1 MKIPSKVK
9 IFMWRALH
17 GILPLKSILYN
28 RHIGS
33 TGGCPICNQGPEDIS
48 HLLFQCETA
57 RDLWNKLGI
66 ADLILEAEQV
76 DRAGSSVL
84 EELLRRQDNTLAG
97 FSEIGLKELISVSC
111 WYLWWIRRR
120 RTHNEVVPPIYR
132 CKMSI
137 LSITANALKASKPAG
152 TTEARWSKPKPRHV
166 KLNVDASFL
175 EDRHAGA
182 VRAVLRDFQGN
193 FLAASCVFLPHVTNP
208 LMAEAIAMR
217 EGLKLA
223 NEIRCNMVQA
233 ESDSTGVI
241 DACKGEDR
249 WWDENAAIYADCV
262 DLVTSIGDVSFSH
275 CPREANKVAHELA
288 KFSFANDLSC
298 NWVDEPPS
306 FLIDKLIS
314 DVTEF

>member
-1 MKIPSKVK
+1 
-9 IFMWRALH
+9 
-17 GILPLKSILYN
+17 
-28 RHIGS
+28 
-33 TGGCPICNQGPEDIS
+33 
-48 HLLFQCETA
+48 
-57 RDLWNKLGI
+57 LGI

-84 EELLRRQDNTLAG
+84 EELLRRQDNTLPG

-120 RTHNEVVPPIYR
+120 RTHNEVVPPIFR

-137 LSITANALKASKPAG
+137 LSITANALRASKPAG

-182 VRAVLRDFQGN
+182 VGAVIRDFQGN
-193 FLAASCVFLPHVTNP
+193 FIAASCVFLPHVTNP

-223 NEIRCNMVQA
+223 NEIRCNTVQA

-241 DACKGEDR
+241 DACKGEER

-275 CPREANKVAHELA
+275 CPRKANKVAHELA
-288 KFSFANDLSC
+288 KVSFANDLSC